1 MSAQDDDLL
10 GIPAGL
16 PYRATLAGVG
26 YALPRNSYSN
36 EVVERMIGVKPDW
49 LESRTGIRER
59 RWADQDE
66 TVLSLGQEAAE
77 KAITNAGLTNADID
91 HVIVATYTFDRITP
105 NAAPFLTHAMGID
118 RAAGAVDISAAC
130 AGWLSGVKYASS
142 MIETG
147 RAKNVLV
154 VASDVLSPMGS
165 ANQKAGVAVMGDGA
179 GAGVITRQSDQH
191 PGAIGEIVIHADGT
205 YAEMIGGYKN
215 TERTWMRGQETYM
228 VAVSELV
235 NVTKEIL
242 EVGGKTKEDID
253 LFVFH
258 QANARILQAVGA
270 RLDVDPEKSVTY
282 LGDTGNISAA
292 TIPMAMTRAQQDG
305 KLKQGDLVLTAAIG
319 AGYIWAAGLIRWGI
333 AEQA

>member
-1 MSAQDDDLL
+1 MSDAGDDLL
-10 GIPAGL
+10 GVPAGL
-16 PYRATLAGVG
+16 PHRATLAGVG
-26 YALPRNSYSN
+26 YALPRTSYPNS
-36 EVVERMIGVKPDW
+36 VVEALIGVGPDW
-49 LESRTGIRER
+49 LESRTGVRER

-66 TVLSLGQEAAE
+66 TVLTLAQEAGE
-77 KAITNAGLTNADID
+77 HAIANAGLTVADID
-91 HVIVATYTFDRITP
+91 HVIVATYTFDRVTP
-105 NAAPFLTHAMGID
+105 NAAPFLTRAMGID

-142 MIETG
+142 MVETG

-154 VASDVLSPMGS
+154 VASDVISPLGS
-165 ANQKAGVAVMGDGA
+165 EHQKAGVAVMADGA
-179 GAGVITRQSDQH
+179 GAGVISRQSDQH

-228 VAVSELV
+228 VAVTELV

-242 EVGGKTKEDID
+242 QVGGVAKEDID

-258 QANARILQAVGA
+258 QANARILRAVGA
-270 RLDVDPEKSVTY
+270 RLDLDPSKSVTY

-292 TIPMAMTRAQQDG
+292 TIPMAMTRAQRDG
-305 KLKQGDLVLTAAIG
+305 KLKAGDLVLTAAIG

-333 AEQA
+333 PQAT

>member
-1 MSAQDDDLL
+1 MSDQDADLL

-16 PYRATLAGVG
+16 PFRATLAGVG
-26 YALPRNSYSN
+26 FALPRTSYSN
-36 EVVERMIGVKPDW
+36 AVVEQLIGVKPDW

-66 TVLSLGQEAAE
+66 TVLSLAQEACE
-77 KAITNAGLTNADID
+77 NAIANAGLTVADID

-142 MIETG
+142 MVETG

-154 VASDVLSPMGS
+154 VASDVISPLGS
-165 ANQKAGVAVMGDGA
+165 EHQKAGVAVMADGA
-179 GAGVITRQSDQH
+179 GAGVISRQSEQH
-191 PGAIGEIVIHADGT
+191 AGAIGEIVIHADGT
-205 YAEMIGGYKN
+205 YAEMIGGFKN

-228 VAVSELV
+228 VAVTELV

-242 EVGGKTKEDID
+242 KVAGKSKDDID

-270 RLDVDPEKSVTY
+270 RLDIDPEKSVTY

-292 TIPMAMTRAQQDG
+292 TIPMAMTRAQADG
-305 KLKQGDLVLTAAIG
+305 KLKAGDLVLTAAIG
-319 AGYIWAAGLIRWGI
+319 AGYIWAAGLMRWGI
-333 AEQA
+333 AEAS